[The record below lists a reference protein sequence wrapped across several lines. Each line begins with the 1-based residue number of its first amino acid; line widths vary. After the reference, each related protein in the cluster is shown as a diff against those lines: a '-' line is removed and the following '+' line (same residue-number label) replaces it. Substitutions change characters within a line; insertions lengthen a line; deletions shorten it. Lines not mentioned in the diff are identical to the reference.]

1 MNSISTQIDNA
12 INKIVQDNTDIRPIL
27 AKIAAL
33 INKSILKNFAE
44 GGRWDGKGTDLF
56 SGGSYK
62 WKPLARSTIKNY
74 RKKGYDLVP
83 TLNRRGDLRRTIS
96 VVTAGRNSILIS
108 ANSEYAAI
116 HNYGGTIEI
125 QGGEY
130 EAKWKVK
137 KNKAGNYTY
146 KFAKKKDNAKNVIS
160 RKFKR
165 KSRQLIMPARPFLT
179 LTENDVEEIIS
190 KLSIHFIS
198 KF

>member
-1 MNSISTQIDNA
+1 MKDFSEQIQQ
-12 INKIVQDNTDIRPIL
+12 IVNKITQKGSNLEPIL
-27 AKIAAL
+27 VKIAAL
-33 INKSILKNFAE
+33 VNKAILKNFAE

-62 WKPLARSTIKNY
+62 WKPLAKSTIKNY
-74 RKKGYDLVP
+74 RKKGFDLEP
-83 TLNRRGDLRRTIS
+83 TLNRRGDLRRSIS
-96 VVTAGRNSILIS
+96 VVVSGRNSILIS

-125 QGGEY
+125 QGGES

-146 KFAKKKDNAKNVIS
+146 KFAKKQDNAKNVIS

-179 LTENDVEEIIS
+179 LTENDIEEIIK
-190 KLSIHFIS
+190 KLTTYLV
-198 KF
+198 